1 MLVRYIL
8 PELSSENHFMRCR
21 ACQVYGTFKNMKF
34 SDNDHIKQIVVGI
47 FKNMSVGNPLPV
59 KFDASRSLD

>member
-1 MLVRYIL
+1 
-8 PELSSENHFMRCR
+8 MRCR
-21 ACQVYGTFKNMKF
+21 ACQVYGAFKNMKF